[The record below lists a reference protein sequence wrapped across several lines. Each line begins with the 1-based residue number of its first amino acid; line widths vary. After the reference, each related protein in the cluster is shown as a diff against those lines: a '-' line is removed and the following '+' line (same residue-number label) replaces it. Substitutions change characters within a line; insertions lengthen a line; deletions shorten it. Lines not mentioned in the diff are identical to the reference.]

1 MQVVCG
7 LASALTEFR
16 IELREARQSP
26 SLPWVRP
33 RQLRNFRINVVAEAM
48 VLRSEDEAINENSG
62 GVGPFRGLPALPKG
76 RGKAALRSWAHDA
89 LVELSRQGL
98 AGTVTATE
106 VQYSEV
112 ADERLGGNLQK
123 LFGVLLDKTKG
134 PLRNEPETLRLL
146 QKRCGSDNPYIC
158 TCRARGSSRCLLRG

>member
-1 MQVVCG
+1 M
-7 LASALTEFR
+7 TEFR

-33 RQLRNFRINVVAEAM
+33 RQLRNFRNNVVAEAM
-48 VLRSEDEAINENSG
+48 VLRSEDEAIHENNG
-62 GVGPFRGLPALPKG
+62 GVGPFRGIPPLPKG
-76 RGKAALRSWAHDA
+76 RGKAALESWAHDA

-106 VQYSEV
+106 VQYAEV

-134 PLRNEPETLRLL
+134 PSHE
-146 QKRCGSDNPYIC
+146 GSV
-158 TCRARGSSRCLLRG
+158 GVM